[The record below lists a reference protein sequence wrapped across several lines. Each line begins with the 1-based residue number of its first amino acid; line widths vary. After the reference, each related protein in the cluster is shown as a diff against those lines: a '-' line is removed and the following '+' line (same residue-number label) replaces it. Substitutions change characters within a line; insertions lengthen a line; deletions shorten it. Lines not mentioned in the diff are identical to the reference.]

1 MGSTWGSVIRSECS
15 PNGLWSRV
23 LAARL
28 LLVLLLL
35 PFIASGPAPA
45 ATEGHHVYLKPS
57 EFLRE
62 TFPGGEAEKKVL
74 WISGELKSQVE
85 EVMGHQ
91 LGLLRVRYWV
101 EGGRTAWILEEIG
114 KVELITVGVV
124 VEAGRIEALKI
135 LIYRE
140 SRGWEIRY
148 PFFTNQ
154 FVSAGLEGRRD
165 ELDQNVEGISGA
177 TLSVRAVTRLARLA
191 LVLDRKVEKVEDA
204 RPIGVSAN
212 SDEVEISEKNGTSE
226 KNGISK
232 KDEISEKHG
241 FFGQVGTTQR
251 AERSRK
257 PRPPAPAAVDGAA
270 FAQYES

>member
-154 FVSAGLEGRRD
+154 FVIAGLEGRR
-165 ELDQNVEGISGA
+165 
-177 TLSVRAVTRLARLA
+177 
-191 LVLDRKVEKVEDA
+191 
-204 RPIGVSAN
+204 
-212 SDEVEISEKNGTSE
+212 
-226 KNGISK
+226 
-232 KDEISEKHG
+232 
-241 FFGQVGTTQR
+241 
-251 AERSRK
+251 
-257 PRPPAPAAVDGAA
+257 
-270 FAQYES
+270 